1 MKRCSMLLAIK
12 EMQIKA
18 TVIYHFTSIRVA
30 KIIKERTSVDDGM
43 EKLEP
48 SLTDDRIERLYGHFG
63 KQF

>member
-1 MKRCSMLLAIK
+1 
-12 EMQIKA
+12 MQIKA
-18 TVIYHFTSIRVA
+18 TVIYHFTSIRMA

-48 SLTDDRIERLYGHFG
+48 SLTDNRIEKLYSHFG

>member
-1 MKRCSMLLAIK
+1 MLLAIK
-12 EMQIKA
+12 EMQIKG

-30 KIIKERTSVDDGM
+30 KIIKERTGVDDGM

-48 SLTDDRIERLYGHFG
+48 SLTDDRIEKLYSHFG